1 MIIAI
6 VMMIAI
12 VIISKLITFLL
23 QVLKMILKKKLN
35 KTMED
40 IKKVYSIH
48 FPEKQVYV
56 GSTVYTFDEKIKQIK
71 NNKDHSLYEIL
82 QKYPNPE
89 IREEGSSKKEVAN
102 KYIKDSYKILNVN
115 LFPPPKFSLF
125 QTLYKWI
132 LY

>member
-1 MIIAI
+1 
-6 VMMIAI
+6 MMIAI
-12 VIISKLITFLL
+12 VIISKLVTFLL
-23 QVLKMILKKKLN
+23 QVLKNDLKEKKLN
-35 KTMED
+35 KTMDD
-40 IKKVYSIH
+40 IKVYSIH

-56 GSTVYTFDEKIKQIK
+56 GSTVYSFDEKIKLIK
-71 NNKDHSLYEIL
+71 NDKDHLLYSML
-82 QKYPNPE
+82 QKYSNPE

-102 KYIKDSYKILNVN
+102 KYIKDSHKILNVN

>member
-1 MIIAI
+1 MVDYPQKIFTIH
-6 VMMIAI
+6 
-12 VIISKLITFLL
+12 FPG
-23 QVLKMILKKKLN
+23 
-35 KTMED
+35 
-40 IKKVYSIH
+40 KKVYIENTS
-48 FPEKQVYV
+48 KSLY
-56 GSTVYTFDEKIKQIK
+56 DKMDDIK
-71 NNKDHSLYEIL
+71 NDKDHLLYSML